1 MIINIDQHGGNVA
14 VVSDSE
20 SSDDRVDVVVP
31 LGARFASML
40 RVVTASL
47 GVDAGFSID
56 EIDDFKLAV
65 SEVFALLVTGHR
77 GDRALASFTIGTASV
92 SVDLSLESG
101 DRVNVQ
107 PDPLAITIL
116 TAVVDSYVVGESA
129 IQLVK
134 HAVETSAING

>member
-1 MIINIDQHGGNVA
+1 MIINVDQHGGNVA

-20 SSDDRVDVVVP
+20 SNDDRVDVVVP
-31 LGARFASML
+31 LSARFASML

-65 SEVFALLVTGHR
+65 SEVFSLLIAGHR

-107 PDPLAITIL
+107 PDQLAITIL
-116 TAVVDSYVVGESA
+116 TAVVDSYAVGESA